1 MAQVTYIDMDSY
13 KRKPHFD
20 YFKSLAYPYVG
31 MTVNVDITDWLIKN
45 KQSGRRFF
53 LPFLYAVAR
62 AANAVPELRQRIEG
76 DRIIEFDSCPVSYTL
91 ALPGDTYCFCRLD
104 CNLPFSEFMAK
115 GEADRQAAMQN
126 RPLDDEDDP
135 SLLYISCLPWV
146 SYTAL
151 VQPVPQPADSNPR
164 ITWGKYFEQG
174 GRTLIPVSLLGH
186 HALVDGLHAARFYEQ
201 LDAALAEEF

>member
-1 MAQVTYIDMDSY
+1 MAHITYIDMDSY
-13 KRKPHFD
+13 KRRAHFD
-20 YFKSLAYPYVG
+20 YFRGLAYPYVG
-31 MTVNVDITDWLIKN
+31 MTVNVDITDWLAKN
-45 KQSGRRFF
+45 EQSGRRFF
-53 LPFLYAVAR
+53 LPFLYAAAK

-104 CNLPFSEFMAK
+104 CNLPFSDFLVQA
-115 GEADRQAAMQN
+115 EANRQAAMQS
-126 RPLDDEDDP
+126 RPLDDEDDL

-174 GRTLIPVSLLGH
+174 GRRLIPVSLLGH

-201 LDAALAEEF
+201 LDAALAGEF